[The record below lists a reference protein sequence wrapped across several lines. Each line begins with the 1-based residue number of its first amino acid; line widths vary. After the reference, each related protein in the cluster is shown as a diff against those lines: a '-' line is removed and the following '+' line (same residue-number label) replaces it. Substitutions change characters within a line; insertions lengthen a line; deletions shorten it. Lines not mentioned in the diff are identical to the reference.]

1 MTLQNCVSSLK
12 QTPRKRP
19 FLKLNRGAMSKAYL
33 SVFGRYMVP
42 ANIYQALSLTSSKST
57 RLAFSHSGMIP
68 WTAEFVA
75 GVINESAE
83 VSIDANDILEVSRAN
98 TRLVYGV

>member
-1 MTLQNCVSSLK
+1 
-12 QTPRKRP
+12 
-19 FLKLNRGAMSKAYL
+19 
-33 SVFGRYMVP
+33 MVP
-42 ANIYQALSLTSSKST
+42 ANIGQSLAGSKST

-75 GVINESAE
+75 DLVNKSAGVA
-83 VSIDANDILEVSRAN
+83 IDANDVLAVSRAN

>member
-1 MTLQNCVSSLK
+1 M
-12 QTPRKRP
+12 
-19 FLKLNRGAMSKAYL
+19 
-33 SVFGRYMVP
+33 SVFGSYMVP
-42 ANIYQALSLTSSKST
+42 ANIYQALSATSSKST

-75 GVINESAE
+75 DVVNESAD
-83 VSIDANDILEVSRAN
+83 VAIDANDVLAVSRAN